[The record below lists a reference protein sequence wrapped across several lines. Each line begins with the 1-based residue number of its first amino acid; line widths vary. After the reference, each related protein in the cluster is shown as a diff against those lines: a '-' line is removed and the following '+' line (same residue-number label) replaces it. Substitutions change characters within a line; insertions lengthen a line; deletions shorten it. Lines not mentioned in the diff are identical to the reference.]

1 LTKYQNFDI
10 IESEIEKKDSQFK
23 INQNKSK
30 GNYIMRLKELDP
42 EVLSK
47 KNEKAY
53 FDAWKGSKS
62 GDIRAV
68 LGPGGSGKT
77 YSIASRILPRE
88 IIENDVRVVF
98 YIAPSVDL
106 VTDAKKELK
115 ENLEKELAGY
125 NYSLEFNEN
134 PKLDP
139 IDAMA
144 NTLKNATP
152 NNNVVNVIIL
162 TLQKVS
168 FNKEYREKF
177 SALVAMENFPKAVM
191 HIDEGDFASTLDAFW
206 AAKNYGRKNGKSL
219 KNYEA
224 ACGQLIQSI
233 SEKVRITLFTATPN
247 HEINSPESPYT
258 LMDQD
263 PVSIKDLATKQS
275 HINEIN
281 VTSDGALMRLKT
293 SLRDKVMHEKN
304 MQAMM
309 HKIPQRKTL
318 KFNLKT
324 ILWCR
329 ASQSNTSNREN
340 ADLKDIILKSDLT
353 DFTTPG
359 SIYYLD
365 RNEKSLG
372 IDESA
377 GVWRFSLNDILKL
390 RSEESSIGAN
400 KQELNALMN
409 SHFTRYKKD
418 EKHRGLTT
426 SDLFLK
432 DLRDQEDPLRFVFF
446 VGKYT
451 RGISIGNISHHVT
464 LKTSADKEYT
474 NQLLQDVI
482 RIVRPNFGIE
492 GDVRIDG
499 ERVAIGWNNPHAME
513 FAQQNSVNDKEFRPL
528 KGYMMGMN
536 GSYLY
541 GPNTKSY
548 KQTMQNL
555 VLDPTKYP
563 HTIMREDSLWANFK
577 YQASNIVNP
586 TNIDVDSYLKSPGN
600 AKQRD
605 SIYKK
610 YKKNRCEHPGCNCYE
625 ATMKACIDFG
635 ITDKDEQEAVYFHE
649 LDVDHDD
656 GDPTNNDPDNLRTLC
671 SGRHRNKTFV
681 NREFLNKPDLA
692 AFIENHRRV
701 QLKVVGE

>member
-1 LTKYQNFDI
+1 
-10 IESEIEKKDSQFK
+10 
-23 INQNKSK
+23 
-30 GNYIMRLKELDP
+30 
-42 EVLSK
+42 
-47 KNEKAY
+47 
-53 FDAWKGSKS
+53 
-62 GDIRAV
+62 
-68 LGPGGSGKT
+68 
-77 YSIASRILPRE
+77 
-88 IIENDVRVVF
+88 
-98 YIAPSVDL
+98 
-106 VTDAKKELK
+106 
-115 ENLEKELAGY
+115 
-125 NYSLEFNEN
+125 
-134 PKLDP
+134 
-139 IDAMA
+139 
-144 NTLKNATP
+144 
-152 NNNVVNVIIL
+152 
-162 TLQKVS
+162 
-168 FNKEYREKF
+168 
-177 SALVAMENFPKAVM
+177 
-191 HIDEGDFASTLDAFW
+191 
-206 AAKNYGRKNGKSL
+206 
-219 KNYEA
+219 
-224 ACGQLIQSI
+224 
-233 SEKVRITLFTATPN
+233 
-247 HEINSPESPYT
+247 
-258 LMDQD
+258 
-263 PVSIKDLATKQS
+263 
-275 HINEIN
+275 
-281 VTSDGALMRLKT
+281 
-293 SLRDKVMHEKN
+293 
-304 MQAMM
+304 
-309 HKIPQRKTL
+309 
-318 KFNLKT
+318 
-324 ILWCR
+324 
-329 ASQSNTSNREN
+329 
-340 ADLKDIILKSDLT
+340 
-353 DFTTPG
+353 
-359 SIYYLD
+359 
-365 RNEKSLG
+365 
-372 IDESA
+372 
-377 GVWRFSLNDILKL
+377 
-390 RSEESSIGAN
+390 
-400 KQELNALMN
+400 
-409 SHFTRYKKD
+409 
-418 EKHRGLTT
+418 
-426 SDLFLK
+426 
-432 DLRDQEDPLRFVFF
+432 